1 MHTPLALELRLLPQ
15 AFTIHRFLPDAD
27 IPAGLLSLSPWFM
40 ARTEDELS
48 IICPSQIP
56 LESEQIEP
64 GWACFKVCGTLDFG
78 EIGILARLSSVL
90 AREQIS
96 IFAVSTYNTDYFLV
110 RTREAE
116 RAKRALVA
124 AGYTF

>member
-1 MHTPLALELRLLPQ
+1 MRTARALQLRLLPH
-15 AFTIHRFLPDAD
+15 AFTIHRFSPDAD
-27 IPAGLLSLSPWFM
+27 IPAGLLSLSPSFI

-48 IICPSQIP
+48 IVCPSGIP
-56 LESEQIEP
+56 LAGEQAEP

-90 AREQIS
+90 AHEQIS
-96 IFAVSTYNTDYFLV
+96 LFAVSTYNTDYFLV
-110 RTREAE
+110 RTVEAE
-116 RAKRALVA
+116 RAKGALVA

>member
-1 MHTPLALELRLLPQ
+1 MHTARALELHLLPY

-27 IPAGLLSLSPWFM
+27 IPAGLLSRPPWFM
-40 ARTEDELS
+40 SRTEDELS
-48 IICPSQIP
+48 IVCPSGIS
-56 LESEQIEP
+56 LESDQAEP

-90 AREQIS
+90 AHEQIS
-96 IFAVSTYNTDYFLV
+96 IFAVSTYDTDYFLV
-110 RTREAE
+110 RTVEAE
-116 RAKRALVA
+116 RAKRALVV